1 MNRVQIRMLRALAH
15 TVGRLSHG
23 VRIACDRGVTSG
35 TSLDYVYRNE
45 PAGVGPL
52 GRFFDRLYLAN
63 RVWKAVRVRRRQLER
78 LLEWAIRRELDQ
90 RGEAFVLDVA
100 SGPGRYLLDV
110 LGRFAAQPVEAICWD
125 VDDRALDEGQTEV
138 VDRGLSTVLFDSGD
152 AFDPECYQRLPWRPG
167 VAVAAGFYDWIDS
180 DRRVRRSMQLIH
192 QALRPGGCFLFT
204 IQTGHRSLPL
214 ANALFPGHDGAVLRM
229 KNRPASQAR
238 DWARQQGFTI
248 ARTAADRWGYY
259 AVTAAVKS

>member
-1 MNRVQIRMLRALAH
+1 MNSVQIRMLRALAH

-23 VRIACDRGVTSG
+23 VRIACERGVTSG

-45 PAGVGPL
+45 PGGIGPL
-52 GRFFDRLYLAN
+52 GRLFDRLYLAN
-63 RVWKAVRVRRRQLER
+63 RGWKAVRVRRRQVQR
-78 LLEWAIRRELDQ
+78 LLEWAIRRELRQ

-100 SGPGRYLLDV
+100 SGRGRYLLDV
-110 LGRFAAQPVEAICWD
+110 LEPFGGAAVEAICWD
-125 VDDRALDEGQTEV
+125 VDDRELDEGQTEAV
-138 VDRGLSTVLFDSGD
+138 HRGLSGVLFDFGD

-204 IQTGHRSLPL
+204 IQTGRESLPV
-214 ANALFPGHDGAVLRM
+214 ANGLFPGHDGSALRM
-229 KNRPASQAR
+229 KNRPASEAR
-238 DWARQQGFTI
+238 DWARQQGFRI